1 MATMIEVL
9 YFLRPQGGY
18 VANGL
23 EYEGIQFLECEPF
36 SKDEYEAAFP
46 AFDSWKAEQDAAAA
60 ADKASA
66 TAKLEALGLTADDL
80 KALGLGNN

>member
-1 MATMIEVL
+1 MATIVEAL
-9 YFLRPQGGY
+9 HFLRPQGGY
-18 VANGL
+18 IANGL

-36 SKDEYEAAFP
+36 TKAEFEAAFP